1 MINEERVREMAQL
14 AAMDQGETRQTRQ
27 MKEYFGSDYVAKEM
41 LISLFTGTL
50 AFGLILLL
58 GFLAAGE
65 DAIDTISSVASADFL
80 GTGKQFLF
88 LYLAFEALYLLI
100 TAMVYRGRYHENRL
114 EQKKYVRHLKKLN
127 KLYEREEKI
136 KA

>member
-1 MINEERVREMAQL
+1 MINEERVREMAKL
-14 AAMDQGETRQTRQ
+14 AAMDQAENRQSRQ
-27 MKEYFGSDYVAKEM
+27 MKEYYGSDYVVKEM

-58 GFLAAGE
+58 GILAAGE

-100 TAMVYRGRYHENRL
+100 TAMVYRARYRENKL
-114 EQKKYVRHLKKLN
+114 EQRRYVKHLKKLN
-127 KLYEREEKI
+127 KLYNREEKI